1 MSKRNCHP
9 PHHESSHEQ
18 RLREI
23 VDELVPDDSQKQA
36 YLAFA
41 HELTAVQRRA
51 YTVHRVIPTKPIR
64 QAQGRLRAG
73 RNLARMPG
81 RRDPSLLL
89 GMTDERD
96 PSTTL
101 GVTRGRD
108 PSTTLGVTGTTMRHR
123 CFPDY
128 SMGTKR
134 IVAKWFARGLH
145 GNLLWRVGE
154 AILNRG

>member
-1 MSKRNCHP
+1 MSRRNCHP
-9 PHHESSHEQ
+9 PHHESPHEQ

-51 YTVHRVIPTKPIR
+51 YTVHRVIPTKR
-64 QAQGRLRAG
+64 SAG
-73 RNLARMPG
+73 RNLAAKQA
-81 RRDPSLLL
+81 
-89 GMTDERD
+89 
-96 PSTTL
+96 
-101 GVTRGRD
+101 GRD
-108 PSTTLGVTGTTMRHR
+108 PSSGLGVTGTTMRHR
-123 CFPDY
+123 RFPDY